1 MDSYFKRTA
10 RGRQRAGQILPEPF
24 FVHSDL
30 TTGVQLAD
38 LIAYIVSWGMR
49 FGPMTK
55 PARMQ
60 LAGYAAQV
68 RQLRYRAV
76 REVEGN
82 PQFAIWSF
90 AFITNL
96 RSQVE
101 RDVGSLSRR
110 LPVWELS
117 AMTPSYRALAASDCP
132 HLHSVLLQRNVKL
145 GWAFGYRA

>member
-1 MDSYFKRTA
+1 MDGYFKRTA
-10 RGRQRAGQILPEPF
+10 RGRQRAGRILPEPF

-38 LIAYIVSWGMR
+38 LVAYIVSWGVR

-68 RQLRYRAV
+68 RQLRYRAL

-82 PQFAIWSF
+82 LQFAIWSF
-90 AFITNL
+90 AFITDL

-101 RDVGSLSRR
+101 RDVDQAAAGQT
-110 LPVWELS
+110 S
-117 AMTPSYRALAASDCP
+117 ATGDEQQQKKAMQP
-132 HLHSVLLQRNVKL
+132 
-145 GWAFGYRA
+145 